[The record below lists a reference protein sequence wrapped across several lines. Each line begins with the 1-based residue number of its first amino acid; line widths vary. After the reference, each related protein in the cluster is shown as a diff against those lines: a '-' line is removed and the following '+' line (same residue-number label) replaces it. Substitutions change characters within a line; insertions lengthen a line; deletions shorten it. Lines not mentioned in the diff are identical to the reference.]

1 MIGPAV
7 DQERRR
13 SAPGALRHGILDGR
27 GDRARSP
34 MGQGE
39 DDDVVSGEVTGIR
52 GLHEPVRQGHQVRMV
67 LSETVAR
74 RGVRRDGADLDIRM
88 SRKKAENL
96 APGVPGRSSDCCC
109 PRHTDDHTSRCIE
122 IRPCGTRLFCS
133 LTHTPLVA
141 RRWREARLAQ

>member
-1 MIGPAV
+1 
-7 DQERRR
+7 
-13 SAPGALRHGILDGR
+13 
-27 GDRARSP
+27 

-39 DDDVVSGEVTGIR
+39 DDDVVSGEVTGVR

-109 PRHTDDHTSRCIE
+109 PRHTDDHTS
-122 IRPCGTRLFCS
+122 
-133 LTHTPLVA
+133 
-141 RRWREARLAQ
+141 